1 MRVYQFRHFGKQA
14 ANLIAIFLLA
24 KFISNKVEKS
34 DINFL
39 FITFISFEQLITMKN
54 LGVFIGLVFFSMIS
68 YSQMTM
74 ALMKE
79 LVVQDGVHYLKGV
92 EFSGIAFK
100 KNEKGKF
107 ITEEPFKKGLLHGKR
122 INYNTSG
129 SPIAR
134 EKFKKGKGVYL
145 TYHSNNRLKSKGLI
159 DKGVKYGEWIYY
171 NRKGV
176 LKAKELW
183 SEEIPGQLEWEK
195 YYNKKGGI
203 KSEMYYKSG
212 LLSKEV

>member
-107 ITEEPFKKGLLHGKR
+107 ITERFSFIITLYVSIISCSLPR
-122 INYNTSG
+122 DN
-129 SPIAR
+129 
-134 EKFKKGKGVYL
+134 
-145 TYHSNNRLKSKGLI
+145 
-159 DKGVKYGEWIYY
+159 
-171 NRKGV
+171 
-176 LKAKELW
+176 KALACPMD
-183 SEEIPGQLEWEK
+183 I
-195 YYNKKGGI
+195 
-203 KSEMYYKSG
+203 
-212 LLSKEV
+212 LLSLMPF